1 MTARQSPWKKGASG
15 RSLNGICILSEPVSS
30 QLLYGVL
37 RPVFR
42 VHVGPGCRQSKRYA
56 HLHPGT
62 STAAQRS
69 RAARR
74 GGVCLGGASA
84 VPYSVLLQRGANNIT
99 DYGAT
104 VGCVRSIRI
113 PVHQPW
119 RYSPGTHS
127 GPALGAATQ
136 AARDPPLGSSEVSCQ
151 PCWPDDSHC
160 WALFALGSSNF
171 ILPPFPLK
179 WRQREKK
186 AGTVA
191 WGKRFHQFPIFK
203 AGNGCRTNSLQ
214 GGSWALAFGC
224 PQHRVGLA
232 GRPRGSLTVHRK
244 SSWTVGHADQLQAPS

>member
-1 MTARQSPWKKGASG
+1 M
-15 RSLNGICILSEPVSS
+15 
-30 QLLYGVL
+30 
-37 RPVFR
+37 
-42 VHVGPGCRQSKRYA
+42 
-56 HLHPGT
+56 
-62 STAAQRS
+62 
-69 RAARR
+69 
-74 GGVCLGGASA
+74 
-84 VPYSVLLQRGANNIT
+84 
-99 DYGAT
+99 GAT
-104 VGCVRSIRI
+104 VGCVRSILPLNLDAI
-113 PVHQPW
+113 HQPL
-119 RYSPGTHS
+119 THS

-160 WALFALGSSNF
+160 WALFALGSSIYYF
-171 ILPPFPLK
+171 AAVSIEMMTK
-179 WRQREKK
+179 RKK

-244 SSWTVGHADQLQAPS
+244 AAGQWVTQTNFKPRPESTTGNKTRPARERLPENTLS